1 MVGGVVYTTAGLR
14 RAAIAA
20 DAATGELL
28 WMHRLDEGERAENA
42 PRRRSGRG
50 LAYRD
55 DGGDG
60 QIFYV
65 TPGYRLIGLNAKTGA
80 RLADFG
86 DDGIVDLMQ
95 NMDQDIDPLAGEIGL
110 HATPLVAGDTVV
122 VGAAHVPGSAPRSM
136 RNTKGYVRGFDAT
149 TGVRKWIF
157 HTIPG
162 ADEYGNDSWLNDS
175 WRYTGNTGVWGQI
188 SADLELGIVYLPTE
202 MPTNDYY
209 GGHRHG
215 DNLFSDSI
223 VAVDIDTGERL
234 WHLQAI
240 HHDVWDWDFPCAPVL
255 VDVEIDGVE
264 RKLLVQPSKQSWLYV
279 LDRVTGEPIWPIEE
293 REMPPSDV
301 PGELLSRTQPFP
313 THPPAYDRQG
323 VSIDDLIDFTPELR
337 AEAEALVSNFRIGPI
352 FTPPVVAETDGPY
365 GTLMLPSTGGGAT
378 WPGGSVDPE
387 TDIFYQYSST
397 QVVSLGLVHDPER
410 SDMDFIRGNPPG
422 VPAPRRALNIRG
434 LPLIKPPWGA
444 HQRDRPGDGR
454 HPVADRARRDAGQRA
469 QPPRP
474 RGHRHPPHGPRGT
487 RRHAGHE
494 DAADRGRDGYVH
506 DAVGRGGRD
515 AAGLRQGD
523 GRGGRRGLHAGAG
536 VRRRADDLPAR
547 GPAVHRHGD
556 RRRPLPGRAD
566 RVPTAR
572 VGVCAGNGTDSYRS
586 RIPGPQAP
594 DRLEVPAVA
603 GEQRQVVRDGRG
615 GNQGIRGGDAGF
627 ASDAA
632 GALRHVTVH
641 GKFAKGIE
649 EALHERRADGAGQ
662 QLAARDDR
670 IMEPVPPGFQLPGAP
685 QMVDEDVRID
695 QQTGHRS
702 MAALQ
707 PLRAQ
712 RPFPAVRSLGVRRG
726 AERALQR
733 GGRIDGGRLDIQI
746 DRFANDRGEAQAARA
761 GNLVESPSLPR
772 LQVDLGARGRH
783 TAQYTAHACRR
794 AARPAG
800 RRRATIILSARAT
813 GTGTHGR

>member
-1 MVGGVVYTTAGLR
+1 MPTHAQRVASIVVLGGLLAAGAWPAAGQTDNGEWRSYGGDIANTRYSPLDQITAENFDELEVAWRLKTENFGPAPEYNFQSTPLMVDGVVYSTAGLR
-14 RAAIAA
+14 RAAIAM

-28 WMHRLDEGERAENA
+28 WMHRIDEGERAENA

-50 LAYRD
+50 LAYRA

-65 TPGYRLIGLNAKTGA
+65 TPGYRLIGLNAKTGE

-86 DDGIVDLMQ
+86 DGGSVDLMQ

-136 RNTKGYVRGFDAT
+136 RNTKGYVRGFDAN

-157 HTIPG
+157 HTLPG

-202 MPTNDYY
+202 MPTHDYY

-264 RKLLVQPSKQSWLYV
+264 RKLLAQPSKQSWLYV

-301 PGELLSRTQPFP
+301 PGELLARTQPFP

-337 AEAEALVSNFRIGPI
+337 AEAVERVSNFRIGPI
-352 FTPPVVAETDGPY
+352 FTPPVVAETEGPY
-365 GTLMLPSTGGGAT
+365 GTLMLPSAGGGAS

-387 TDIFYQYSST
+387 TGIFYQYSFT
-397 QVVSLGLVHDPER
+397 QVTSLGLVNDPER

-434 LPLIKPPWGA
+434 LPLVKPPWGRISAIDLETGDILWQIA
-444 HQRDRPGDGR
+444 HGETPDNVRNHPDLAGLDIPRTGR
-454 HPVADRARRDAGQRA
+454 AGRV
-469 QPPRP
+469 
-474 RGHRHPPHGPRGT
+474 GT
-487 RRHAGHE
+487 LVTKSLLI
-494 DAADRGRDGYVH
+494 AAETGTFTTPSG
-506 DAVGRGGRD
+506 AVGAMLRAYDKATGAEVGAVYMPTAVSGG
-515 AAGLRQGD
+515 APMTYLHEGRQYIVMAI
-523 GRGGRRGLHAGAG
+523 GGGGFPGELIAYR
-536 VRRRADDLPAR
+536 
-547 GPAVHRHGD
+547 
-556 RRRPLPGRAD
+556 LPG
-566 RVPTAR
+566 
-572 VGVCAGNGTDSYRS
+572 
-586 RIPGPQAP
+586 
-594 DRLEVPAVA
+594 
-603 GEQRQVVRDGRG
+603 
-615 GNQGIRGGDAGF
+615 
-627 ASDAA
+627 
-632 GALRHVTVH
+632 
-641 GKFAKGIE
+641 
-649 EALHERRADGAGQ
+649 
-662 QLAARDDR
+662 
-670 IMEPVPPGFQLPGAP
+670 
-685 QMVDEDVRID
+685 
-695 QQTGHRS
+695 
-702 MAALQ
+702 
-707 PLRAQ
+707 
-712 RPFPAVRSLGVRRG
+712 
-726 AERALQR
+726 
-733 GGRIDGGRLDIQI
+733 
-746 DRFANDRGEAQAARA
+746 
-761 GNLVESPSLPR
+761 
-772 LQVDLGARGRH
+772 
-783 TAQYTAHACRR
+783 
-794 AARPAG
+794 
-800 RRRATIILSARAT
+800 
-813 GTGTHGR
+813 